1 MVASCG
7 FVLYIARI
15 PHYHVA
21 KAHPI
26 ATRAMMEDVMVDN
39 TLRQLGP
46 YRLIERIGHGGM
58 CEVYLAEVYGA
69 SGFSKRVAIKVLL
82 PEYRGEA
89 IHERSMIKEATLGAG
104 LQHRNLV
111 QVHDF
116 GVDRGLHYMRI
127 DYVEGRDL
135 RALRGNETIDEPL
148 AILIAA
154 EIATALHYLH
164 THADTQGRPLGL
176 VHRDVTP
183 SNILLSV
190 DGEVKLADFGVMKA
204 THLATDTRGNIRKG
218 KYAYMSPEQVRNQ
231 NITAASDQFGLGIV
245 LMEMLCG
252 RRPYDGAHAMETMEQ
267 IEATAP
273 PDLDG
278 LSDDLREIIATCLA
292 PLPRDRFEDT
302 ATLCERLLEA
312 SRSRALASP
321 SKLSAWVKDRK

>member
-1 MVASCG
+1 
-7 FVLYIARI
+7 
-15 PHYHVA
+15 
-21 KAHPI
+21 
-26 ATRAMMEDVMVDN
+26 MVDH

-46 YRLIERIGHGGM
+46 YRLIERLGHGGM

-69 SGFSKRVAIKVLL
+69 SGFSKQVAIKVLL

-89 IHERSMIKEATLGAG
+89 MHERAMIKEATLGAG

-127 DYVEGRDL
+127 DLVNGRDL
-135 RALRGNETIDEPL
+135 RALRESDEIPESL

-154 EIATALHYLH
+154 EIAIALHYLH
-164 THADTQGRPLGL
+164 THSDTRGRPLGL

-273 PDLDG
+273 PNLDG
-278 LSDDLREIIATCLA
+278 LSEDLCDIIATCLA
-292 PLPRDRFEDT
+292 PLPQDRYEDT
-302 ATLCERLLEA
+302 ATLCERLMEA
-312 SRSRALASP
+312 ASSRELATAVSLSR
-321 SKLSAWVKDRK
+321 WVKERVATLDPI